1 MNNLIKKLR
10 WAIRES
16 RKIGHP
22 YISSSKLEE
31 YIQEYQT
38 EFPGVY
44 NKNKNGEKYEKDN
57 IVDFILDID

>member
-38 EFPGVY
+38 EFPGFY

-57 IVDFILDID
+57 IVDFILDVD

>member
-1 MNNLIKKLR
+1 MTKLIEKLNWLIK
-10 WAIRES
+10 EN
-16 RKIGHP
+16 RKQGQNSIPSG
-22 YISSSKLEE
+22 KVEE
-31 YIQEYQT
+31 YIQEHQT